1 MLKEHKFWMEN
12 KKNKKIIINS
22 LNKIWEGS
30 DKNPNNLNNN
40 SLLNKHKINLHLKIN
55 SSQLLS
61 LTSHPTKKLT
71 MDNICIIKDAKMHL
85 KDPWKWGT
93 LNSNNR
99 SFPNKDKTKSTFNL
113 QVNVQEKNLK
123 WSKTFKKNFKIWC
136 TNLNLSSVSNNKV
149 INKNFPNKIN
159 FDLDLQL
166 TSESNLNYH
175 KSILLIKQQLSCLK
189 FEMTVCLKKI
199 FEEIE
204 LNLWNQSFLN
214 FSICLNMKKEKLHHQ
229 CVNIQH
235 VNVDFLKLSELI
247 ANRSKDWINSMK
259 LQE

>member
-1 MLKEHKFWMEN
+1 M
-12 KKNKKIIINS
+12 
-22 LNKIWEGS
+22 
-30 DKNPNNLNNN
+30 
-40 SLLNKHKINLHLKIN
+40 
-55 SSQLLS
+55 
-61 LTSHPTKKLT
+61 
-71 MDNICIIKDAKMHL
+71 
-85 KDPWKWGT
+85 
-93 LNSNNR
+93 
-99 SFPNKDKTKSTFNL
+99 
-113 QVNVQEKNLK
+113 QEKSLK
-123 WSKTFKKNFKIWC
+123 WSKIFKKSFKIWC
-136 TNLNLSSVSNNKV
+136 TNPNLSSVSNSKV

-175 KSILLIKQQLSCLK
+175 KSILLIKQLSFLK

-204 LNLWNQSFLN
+204 LNLWNQSFPN

-235 VNVDFLKLSELI
+235 VNVDFLKLSELT
-247 ANRSKDWINSMK
+247 ANRSRDWINLMK